1 MKVEIHG
8 ITQKYFEPTSSI
20 FIIDFE
26 KTPKTLK
33 KYFLQLHL
41 ERLRGILSVFQLMR
55 TKQEPPV
62 TITAQELN
70 DIAYEIAKQ
79 LSVVGKKYEK
89 TDSTLNRET
98 LLIAIYSEA
107 LNTVITKT
115 KWKGFFDN
123 FFSKDRG
130 ILETK

>member
-26 KTPKTLK
+26 KTPETLK

-41 ERLRGILSVFQLMR
+41 ERLRGILSAFQLMT
-55 TKQEPPV
+55 TKQESPITV
-62 TITAQELN
+62 TVQELN
-70 DIAYEIAKQ
+70 DMAYEIAKQ
-79 LSVVGKKYEK
+79 LVVVGKKYEK
-89 TDSTLNRET
+89 TDSKLNRET

-115 KWKGFFDN
+115 KWKQFFDKL
-123 FFSKDRG
+123 FLKRQEFLK
-130 ILETK
+130 